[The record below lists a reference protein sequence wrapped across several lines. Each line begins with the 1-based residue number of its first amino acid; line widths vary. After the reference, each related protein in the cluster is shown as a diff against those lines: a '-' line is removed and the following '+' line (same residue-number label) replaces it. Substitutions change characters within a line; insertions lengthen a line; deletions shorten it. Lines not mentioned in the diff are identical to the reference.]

1 MANSQLKLEII
12 LSADTNH
19 EDVDTSFED
28 QEDQSLSS
36 LKRKRKNDRRHS
48 GDRIPLNKR
57 TRKDDKRRFLV
68 DSSDEE
74 DTNHDTTA
82 ENTDLE
88 ENIENI
94 AKLVR
99 KSSTLKNKVRFQA
112 RV

>member
-1 MANSQLKLEII
+1 MGG
-12 LSADTNH
+12 
-19 EDVDTSFED
+19 FED

-36 LKRKRKNDRRHS
+36 LKRKRKNDRRNS

-74 DTNHDTTA
+74 DNNHDTTA

-99 KSSTLKNKVRFQA
+99 KSSTLKNKVDTPKTKSKLVPDPPKSKVPEKSA
-112 RV
+112 ST